1 MRIIAFL
8 IFIAGLVIGNWLM
21 VVVGFVLYE
30 FGGLTWMAAVTSRIP
45 HGLGSHD
52 SNNHGP

>member
-8 IFIAGLVIGNWLM
+8 IFIAGLVIGNWFM
-21 VVVGFVLYE
+21 VVIGFVLYE

-45 HGLGSHD
+45 HGLSSHD